1 LPGLNEA
8 AKRQLK
14 ALKQYEKNS
23 HSAILMWLCATASP
37 RYRERTCGNN
47 LKEGLLVPNEKR
59 MESRNLLT
67 PKNWKWYWENDRNFV
82 YAAVA
87 VLLLGP
93 IGVVAMAVLLGRRW
107 LKSR

>member
-1 LPGLNEA
+1 
-8 AKRQLK
+8 
-14 ALKQYEKNS
+14 
-23 HSAILMWLCATASP
+23 
-37 RYRERTCGNN
+37 
-47 LKEGLLVPNEKR
+47 VPNKKR

-67 PKNWKWYWENDRNFV
+67 LKNWKWYWENDRNFV

-107 LKSR
+107 LKNR